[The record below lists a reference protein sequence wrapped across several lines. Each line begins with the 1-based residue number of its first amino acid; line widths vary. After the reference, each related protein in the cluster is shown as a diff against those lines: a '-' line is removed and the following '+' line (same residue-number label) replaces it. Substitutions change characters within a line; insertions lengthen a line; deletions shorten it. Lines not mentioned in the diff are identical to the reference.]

1 MSTQFLA
8 WFTQFLIIAKQYW
21 PYYLCVWC
29 CCSAQVWT
37 MPPDQLD
44 QSSLSEIAEC
54 EIVANSCSGGHTPHT
69 SQSGVT
75 RHWRELVK
83 KIYWEIV
90 TFCSSIIA
98 MHSDVTAFAARIPC
112 LHLSVLKM
120 TVCIL
125 SPVQFQSNFLQWQWQ
140 LPKSYHYV
148 AFCCCCCILSVA
160 GFLCPSVVVLN
171 VAPVSG
177 DGDTMTIIQ
186 RRWPDQ
192 TTGTTGTIGDH
203 MGPHGSTWDLVH
215 RGDHMGP
222 SCKFHY
228 QHCTCDTWQLTPNR
242 WSPDSWIK

>member
-1 MSTQFLA
+1 
-8 WFTQFLIIAKQYW
+8 
-21 PYYLCVWC
+21 
-29 CCSAQVWT
+29 
-37 MPPDQLD
+37 
-44 QSSLSEIAEC
+44 
-54 EIVANSCSGGHTPHT
+54 
-69 SQSGVT
+69 
-75 RHWRELVK
+75 
-83 KIYWEIV
+83 
-90 TFCSSIIA
+90 

-125 SPVQFQSNFLQWQWQ
+125 SPLQFQSNFLQWQWQ
-140 LPKSYHYV
+140 LPKSYHHV

-203 MGPHGSTWDLVH
+203 MGPHGTWCTEETTWDQAASSITSIAHVTH
-215 RGDHMGP
+215 D
-222 SCKFHY
+222 
-228 QHCTCDTWQLTPNR
+228 N
-242 WSPDSWIK
+242 